1 MYIQFR
7 ARIAN
12 VLHESYTNILL
23 YTITAKDV
31 TISAR
36 AKCAVLFTYPM
47 DTVVTHSALTFA
59 IRFDICDGNA
69 VIPVGFP
76 WAFRFQTSSNVR
88 VNKNTLYIRRSNL
101 L

>member
-12 VLHESYTNILL
+12 VLRESYTNILL
-23 YTITAKDV
+23 YMITAKDAS
-31 TISAR
+31 ISAR
-36 AKCAVLFTYPM
+36 ATCAVLFTCPI
-47 DTVVTHSALTFA
+47 DTVATHSALTSA

-76 WAFRFQTSSNVR
+76 VGIPVSNELERQSQQEYV
-88 VNKNTLYIRRSNL
+88 VYKAV
-101 L
+101 